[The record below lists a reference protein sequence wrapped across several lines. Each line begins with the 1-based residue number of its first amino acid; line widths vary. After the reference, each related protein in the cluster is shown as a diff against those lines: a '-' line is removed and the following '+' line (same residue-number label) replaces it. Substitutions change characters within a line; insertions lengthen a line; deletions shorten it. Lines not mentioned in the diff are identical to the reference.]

1 MSGWE
6 DSFRRENSNESSD
19 KKLLSK
25 HFFSPELEFFRLK
38 FARFELLTNAV
49 PLFN

>member
-6 DSFRRENSNESSD
+6 DSFRRENSNESRD
-19 KKLLSK
+19 KILLSK
-25 HFFSPELEFFRLK
+25 HFLSPELEFIRVR
-38 FARFELLTNAV
+38 FARLEFFTNAV